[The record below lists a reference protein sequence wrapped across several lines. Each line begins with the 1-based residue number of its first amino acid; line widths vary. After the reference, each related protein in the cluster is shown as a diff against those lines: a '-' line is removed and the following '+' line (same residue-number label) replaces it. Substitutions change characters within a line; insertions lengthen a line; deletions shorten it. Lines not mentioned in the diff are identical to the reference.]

1 MAQPSARPM
10 RGITY
15 VFLIDDRTRRRTW
28 REPFRPLSPPRVG
41 KSLKVLRD
49 FIEIQPG
56 AKTAEAEMP
65 AHRWNGVASGGD

>member
-1 MAQPSARPM
+1 MAGALQAPIAAES
-10 RGITY
+10 
-15 VFLIDDRTRRRTW
+15 
-28 REPFRPLSPPRVG
+28 REVSEGLQ
-41 KSLKVLRD
+41 D